1 MKKSQL
7 RNIIRESIK
16 EILNEAS
23 EGELIDIHKPFRF
36 WDEFGESLEEKLKNY
51 KMEVGL
57 EFDKDGNLMK
67 KGDNYVDNIAHFP
80 FTSRIQYVRSRTVQ
94 PRRMFGTNDDN
105 QLLSIVRI
113 FIKVDTEN
121 QEVIPHS
128 TEGGYPYPSGDPV
141 SLDGIMTLEMMAE
154 YNHSRGGFTI
164 DESWCKWNHPFT
176 GKVFEFD
183 LKGGATEGRLEDY
196 IVKDIKFAVKK
207 RGNRISGARFRVIEN
222 E

>member
-23 EGELIDIHKPFRF
+23 EGELIDVYEPTRF

-51 KMEVGL
+51 KMEARGS
-57 EFDKDGNLMK
+57 FGG
-67 KGDNYVDNIAHFP
+67 GDWSKVEMP
-80 FTSRIQYVRSRTVQ
+80 FGSRIQYVRSRIVQ
-94 PRRMFGTNDDN
+94 PRQMFGGSDDN
-105 QLLSIVRI
+105 ELLSIVRI
-113 FIKVDTEN
+113 FIKVLTDEEY
-121 QEVIPHS
+121 QEVK
-128 TEGGYPYPSGDPV
+128 EGEKIN
-141 SLDGIMTLEMMAE
+141 LDGIMTIEMMAE

-183 LKGGATEGRLEDY
+183 LKGGATEYSLEDY

-207 RGNRISGARFRVIEN
+207 RGNRIQGAAFRVVED

>member
-1 MKKSQL
+1 MKKF
-7 RNIIRESIK
+7 NIK
-16 EILNEAS
+16 EWQNKHLNEAS
-23 EGELIDIHKPFRF
+23 EGELIDIHKPTRF
-36 WDEFGESLEEKLKNY
+36 WDEFGQSLKEKLKNY

-57 EFDKDGNLMK
+57 GLDKDGNLMK

-94 PRRMFGTNDDN
+94 PRRMFGGSDDN

-121 QEVIPHS
+121 QEIIPHS

-141 SLDGIMTLEMMAE
+141 SLDGVMSITMMAE
-154 YNHSRGGFTI
+154 YNHSRGSFTI

-183 LKGGATEGRLEDY
+183 LKGGVTEDSLEDY

-207 RGNRISGARFRVIEN
+207 RGNRIQGAAFRVVED

>member
-1 MKKSQL
+1 M
-7 RNIIRESIK
+7 IK
-16 EILNEAS
+16 LKDILKEAS
-23 EGELIDIHKPFRF
+23 EGELIKIYKPTRF
-36 WDEFGESLEEKLKNY
+36 WNDFGKSLEKELKKH
-51 KMEVGL
+51 KMEATVGY
-57 EFDKDGNLMK
+57 DKDGNFLK
-67 KGDNYVDNIAHFP
+67 IKDKIRDHTAHFP

-94 PRRMFGTNDDN
+94 PRYHGSGEDDN

-141 SLDGIMTLEMMAE
+141 SLDGVMTITMMAE
-154 YNHSRGGFTI
+154 YNHNLGGFTI

-183 LKGGATEGRLEDY
+183 LKGGATEGGLEDY

-207 RGNRISGARFRVIEN
+207 RANKIRGARYKVV
-222 E
+222 

>member
-23 EGELIDIHKPFRF
+23 EGELIDIYKPTTF
-36 WDEFGESLEEKLKNY
+36 WDEFGESLKEKLKNY

-57 EFDKDGNLMK
+57 GFDKDGNLMK
-67 KGDNYVDNIAHFP
+67 KNGEYVDNIAQMP
-80 FTSRIQYVRSRTVQ
+80 FESRIQYVRSRTVQ
-94 PRRMFGTNDDN
+94 PRRMFGGSDDN

-113 FIKVDTEN
+113 FIKVLTDEQY
-121 QEVIPHS
+121 QEVKDGEKIN
-128 TEGGYPYPSGDPV
+128 
-141 SLDGIMTLEMMAE
+141 LDGIMTITMMAE
-154 YNHSRGGFTI
+154 YNHSSGGFTI
-164 DESWCKWNHPFT
+164 DESWCKWNHPST

-183 LKGGATEGRLEDY
+183 LGGGSTDDLLDY
-196 IVKDIKFAVKK
+196 IEREIKFTVKK
-207 RGNRISGARFRVIEN
+207 RGKRIQGYVFRVVED

>member
-7 RNIIRESIK
+7 RNIIK
-16 EILNEAS
+16 EEISKMFNEAS
-23 EGELIDIHKPFRF
+23 EGELIDIHKPTRF
-36 WDEFGESLEEKLKNY
+36 WDEFGENLEEKLKNY

-57 EFDKDGNLMK
+57 EFDKDGNMMK

-80 FTSRIQYVRSRTVQ
+80 FTSRIQYVRSRTVL

-113 FIKVDTEN
+113 FIKVLTDEEH
-121 QEVIPHS
+121 QEVKDGEKINI
-128 TEGGYPYPSGDPV
+128 
-141 SLDGIMTLEMMAE
+141 DGIMTLEMMVE
-154 YNHSRGGFTI
+154 YNHESGGFTI
-164 DESWCKWNHPFT
+164 DESWCKWYHPFT

-207 RGNRISGARFRVIEN
+207 RANKIRGARYKVV
-222 E
+222 

>member
-16 EILNEAS
+16 EILNESS
-23 EGELIDIHKPFRF
+23 EGELIDIYEPTTF

-51 KMEVGL
+51 KMEARLG
-57 EFDKDGNLMK
+57 FDKDGNLMQK
-67 KGDNYVDNIAHFP
+67 DGKYVSNIVHFP
-80 FTSRIQYVRSRTVQ
+80 FASRIQYVRSRTVQ
-94 PRRMFGTNDDN
+94 PRYQGSGSDDN

-113 FIKVDTEN
+113 FIKVLTDEEY
-121 QEVIPHS
+121 QEVK
-128 TEGGYPYPSGDPV
+128 EGEKIN
-141 SLDGIMTLEMMAE
+141 LDGIMTIEMMAE

-183 LKGGATEGRLEDY
+183 LKGGATEYSLEDY

-207 RGNRISGARFRVIEN
+207 RGNRIQGYAFRVVED

>member
-36 WDEFGESLEEKLKNY
+36 WDEFGQNLEEKLKNY

-57 EFDKDGNLMK
+57 GFDKDGNLMK

-80 FTSRIQYVRSRTVQ
+80 FTSRIQYVRSRTVL

-113 FIKVDTEN
+113 FIKVLTDEEH
-121 QEVIPHS
+121 QEVKDGEKINI
-128 TEGGYPYPSGDPV
+128 
-141 SLDGIMTLEMMAE
+141 DGIMTLEMMVE
-154 YNHSRGGFTI
+154 YNHESGGFTI
-164 DESWCKWNHPFT
+164 EESWAKWKHPVT

-183 LKGGATEGRLEDY
+183 LRGGAAEHSLEDY
-196 IVKDIKFAVKK
+196 IVKDIKHAVKK
-207 RGNRISGARFRVIEN
+207 RGKRIQGYVFSIV
-222 E
+222 

>member
-1 MKKSQL
+1 MKKTQL
-7 RNIIRESIK
+7 RNIIK
-16 EILNEAS
+16 EEISKVLNEAS

-36 WDEFGESLEEKLKNY
+36 WDEFGESLEKDIKNY
-51 KMEVGL
+51 KMEARGS
-57 EFDKDGNLMK
+57 FGG
-67 KGDNYVDNIAHFP
+67 GDWSMVEMP
-80 FTSRIQYVRSRTVQ
+80 FGSRIQYVRSRTVQ
-94 PRRMFGTNDDN
+94 PRRMFGGSDDN

-121 QEVIPHS
+121 QEIIPHS

-141 SLDGIMTLEMMAE
+141 SLDGVMSITMMAE
-154 YNHSRGGFTI
+154 YNHSRGSFTI

-183 LKGGATEGRLEDY
+183 LKGGVTEDSLEDY

-207 RGNRISGARFRVIEN
+207 RGNRISGARFRVVED

>member
-7 RNIIRESIK
+7 RNIIK
-16 EILNEAS
+16 EEISKALNEAS
-23 EGELIDIHKPFRF
+23 EGELINVYEPFKF
-36 WDEFGESLEEKLKNY
+36 WNDFGKSLEEKLKNY

-67 KGDNYVDNIAHFP
+67 KNGEYVDNMAHFP
-80 FTSRIQYVRSRTVQ
+80 FTSRYHYVRSRTVQ
-94 PRRMFGTNDDN
+94 PRYHGSGSDDN
-105 QLLSIVRI
+105 ELLSIVRI

-141 SLDGIMTLEMMAE
+141 SLDGIMTIEMMAE

-183 LKGGATEGRLEDY
+183 LKGGATEGGLEDY

-207 RGNRISGARFRVIEN
+207 RGNRIRGARFKVVEN
-222 E
+222 

>member
-16 EILNEAS
+16 EMFNEAS
-23 EGELIDIHKPFRF
+23 EGELIDIHKPFKF
-36 WDEFGESLEEKLKNY
+36 WNDFEKSLEEKLKNY
-51 KMEVGL
+51 KMEAAIG
-57 EFDKDGNLMK
+57 FDKGGNLMQK
-67 KGDNYVDNIAHFP
+67 DGKIVDNIAHLP
-80 FTSRIQYVRSRTVQ
+80 FTSRVQYVRSRTVQ
-94 PRRMFGTNDDN
+94 PRYQGSGSDDN

-141 SLDGIMTLEMMAE
+141 SLDGIMTIEMMAE

-183 LKGGATEGRLEDY
+183 LKGGATEYSLEDY

-207 RGNRISGARFRVIEN
+207 RGNRISGARFRMIEN
-222 E
+222 G